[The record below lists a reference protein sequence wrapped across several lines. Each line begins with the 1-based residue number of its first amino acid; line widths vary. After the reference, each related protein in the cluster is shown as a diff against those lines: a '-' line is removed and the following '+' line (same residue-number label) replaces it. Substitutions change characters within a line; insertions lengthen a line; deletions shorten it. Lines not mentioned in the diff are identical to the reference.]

1 MRELTLDEM
10 DRVGGGNG
18 INPPTNRPPPYDSPP
33 PWPTAQAGLWGDVV
47 NLVKEGKIFTAATT
61 VATSL
66 PILAGEAADEAVKLA
81 AQVAPSQGGYVC
93 AKVGDCSGLVP
104 RK

>member
-10 DRVGGGNG
+10 DRVSGGNG

-33 PWPTAQAGLWGDVV
+33 PWPTAQAGLWGDLQDMLKRDEV
-47 NLVKEGKIFTAATT
+47 FTAAMTA
-61 VATSL
+61 ATSL
-66 PILAGEAADEAVKLA
+66 PILAGEAADAAVKVA